1 MSKHF
6 TYSFKVGP
14 NEIDGLNHVNNVIYL
29 DWAQKIAEKHWA
41 QLSNKKID
49 ENYVWVVKRHEVDY
63 FSPVFANDTIT
74 LNTYI
79 GASIGVKSE
88 RFVEVIKENKIVCS
102 VKTIWI
108 LLDKNTMKPTRIP
121 TEILT
126 ILNGNKLL

>member
-1 MSKHF
+1 MNKNF
-6 TYSFKVGP
+6 TYSFTVSQ

-41 QLSNKKID
+41 KLSNRAI
-49 ENYVWVVKRHEVDY
+49 ESNYVWVVKRHEVDY
-63 FSPVFANDTIT
+63 FLPVFVDDKIT

-79 GASIGVKSE
+79 GDSSGVKSV
-88 RFVEVIKENKIVCS
+88 RYVDVIKENKIVCS

-121 TEILT
+121 SDILT
-126 ILNGNKLL
+126 LLHVNKF